1 MGKEIERLQTQRVEC
16 RLKFIFYRALTR
28 IERQRRL
35 EARRAPRSLERRL
48 EVFARVEGAL
58 LRLRSVEVGR
68 NRRTALHDGQN
79 LLGRAEARRHR
90 AGRRRRRVAAAAELF
105 ERRAWMLAVV
115 QLRLRRE
122 AWIEDDLGVRLK
134 HDDGGAC
141 WCGDGAHQVDG
152 HDGDERE
159 CEQKRAHVERRR
171 RQWLLRASI
180 GASGA

>member
-1 MGKEIERLQTQRVEC
+1 MK
-16 RLKFIFYRALTR
+16 
-28 IERQRRL
+28 
-35 EARRAPRSLERRL
+35 RRL

-90 AGRRRRRVAAAAELF
+90 AGRRRRRVAAAAAAELF
-105 ERRAWMLAVV
+105 EGRVWMLAVV
-115 QLRLRRE
+115 ELRLRRE
-122 AWIEDDLGVRLK
+122 ARIEDDLGVRLK

-159 CEQKRAHVERRR
+159 CEQKRAHVERGRR
-171 RQWLLRASI
+171 RLLRASI

>member
-1 MGKEIERLQTQRVEC
+1 M
-16 RLKFIFYRALTR
+16 KFIFYRALTR

-90 AGRRRRRVAAAAELF
+90 AGRRRRRVATAAAAELF
-105 ERRAWMLAVV
+105 ERRVWMLAVV

-122 AWIEDDLGVRLK
+122 ARIEDDLGVRLK

-141 WCGDGAHQVDG
+141 RWGERSASGAHQVDG
-152 HDGDERE
+152 HDDDERE

-171 RQWLLRASI
+171 RRWLLRASI